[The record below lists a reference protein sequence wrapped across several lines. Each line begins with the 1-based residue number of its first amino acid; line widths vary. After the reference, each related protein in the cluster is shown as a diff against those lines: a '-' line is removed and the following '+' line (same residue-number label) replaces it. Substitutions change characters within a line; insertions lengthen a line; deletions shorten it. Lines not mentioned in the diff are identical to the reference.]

1 MQKCAMITAAAY
13 VKEAL
18 LEAQRP
24 PFRGSKA
31 TSEGSKDGLFDP
43 KKPSLLPKKTVI
55 KCIKATCGSHA

>member
-1 MQKCAMITAAAY
+1 MITAAAY

-24 PFRGSKA
+24 HLRVVRMAFKNGRG
-31 TSEGSKDGLFDP
+31 GLFDP